1 MSTNKT
7 IGGLSVLSSAN
18 IKGCYSLPVW
28 NSDAQTT
35 QSACITDILAGV
47 QSLYVLGSGT
57 CSSLRCGVGNTA
69 SGNYSASLGGRL
81 NCATGT
87 FGAVVGGCC
96 NVAGNYSVAV
106 GGCSNTSNGTS
117 SFIGAGRNNSSI
129 ICKYKALII
138 IKST

>member
-57 CSSLRCGVGNTA
+57 CSSLRCGVGNTV
-69 SGNYSASLGGRL
+69 SGNYSASLSGQ
-81 NCATGT
+81 
-87 FGAVVGGCC
+87 C
-96 NVAGNYSVAV
+96 NIVQGN
-106 GGCSNTSNGTS
+106 NTSVSGYLNQGLS
-117 SFIGAGRNNSSI
+117 SFSPHQVLDCLVARYGVTRVS
-129 ICKYKALII
+129 
-138 IKST
+138 

>member
-28 NSDAQTT
+28 NSDAETT

-47 QSLYVLGSGT
+47 SSIYTLGSGT
-57 CSSLRCGVGNTA
+57 CSSLRCGVSNTA

-81 NCATGT
+81 NCATGV
-87 FGAVVGGCC
+87 FSSVVGGCGSKATGYGSI
-96 NVAGNYSVAV
+96 AG
-106 GGCSNTSNGTS
+106 G
-117 SFIGAGRNNSSI
+117 IGSEARRH
-129 ICKYKALII
+129 AQ
-138 IKST
+138 